1 MLQNN
6 VVWGRGLYTLGTVFL
21 NNVLQNIE
29 RYNSSAIQFGET
41 GTGKQPNYQLETD
54 KKKIGFRGNN
64 HEEYGSEPFN
74 EEKISIYFS
83 KSDVLE
89 AIDLAKI
96 LEKTADFFC
105 NERHFSGC
113 LLHLAQNFSCALKL
127 AGSHLKSLH
136 LN

>member
-21 NNVLQNIE
+21 TKVLQNIE
-29 RYNSSAIQFGET
+29 RHNSSAIQFGET

-83 KSDVLE
+83 KLDVLE

-96 LEKTADFFC
+96 LEK
-105 NERHFSGC
+105 NS
-113 LLHLAQNFSCALKL
+113 
-127 AGSHLKSLH
+127 
-136 LN
+136 